1 MKFTIKKG
9 LLILVMLVVTFVLW
23 QWLNSPMT
31 VTVVGMG
38 KVSVPATSATIT
50 TTVSVNL
57 DDAVSAIAGAKAKV
71 DVVKSVLI
79 SSGIDESDISVSQI
93 TSYPAGLAVSGAT
106 GYQAS
111 IQIVAKT
118 EDVAKVGD
126 LIGTLYTAGASLV
139 AQPVLSVEN
148 QDDLEAKASD
158 EAIKDAKSQVAKIAL
173 KNLKFVKKVVYLS
186 EETSATTSTASSTA
200 SGTDDLTKEMATN
213 GVFEIAKAVTISYK
227 LW

>member
-1 MKFTIKKG
+1 MKFTVKKG
-9 LLILVMLVVTFVLW
+9 LLIIVMFAVIFVIW
-23 QWLNSPMT
+23 QWLNSPMN

-50 TTVSVNL
+50 TTVSINS
-57 DDAVSAIAGAKAKV
+57 DTAQNAITG
-71 DVVKSVLI
+71 VKTKSETIKSILMSTGVLESNI
-79 SSGIDESDISVSQI
+79 SESQI
-93 TSYPAGLAVSGAT
+93 TSYPASMVVAGVE

-148 QDDLEAKASD
+148 QDDLEEKASS

-173 KNLKFVKKVVYLS
+173 KNLKFIKKVVYLS
-186 EETSATTSTASSTA
+186 EETSATTSTATSTA
-200 SGTDDLTKEMATN
+200 SGTDDLTKEMAAN
-213 GVFEIAKAVTISYK
+213 GVFEIAKAVTLSYK